1 MLYILDLIS
10 QIFDSLQCIFILL
23 TRKVSNVVSFGPVL
37 SPTFSALQEKQVVEF
52 DNARVLV
59 ADQKIESIKEIIPLL
74 EKISQANAPLLII
87 TEDVTGETDFWRET
101 AFWLQKYQC

>member
-1 MLYILDLIS
+1 M
-10 QIFDSLQCIFILL
+10 
-23 TRKVSNVVSFGPVL
+23 
-37 SPTFSALQEKQVVEF
+37 EF

-87 TEDVTGETDFWRET
+87 TEDVTGM
-101 AFWLQKYQC
+101 